1 MPRKVKLTESAEDF
15 LEAIYL
21 IGKTKKVVRV
31 KDIAQHLN
39 IKMAS
44 VVVGLKSLAEKGLVE
59 HEHYGYVE
67 LTPPGEEIAK
77 KTLYRHQLLFKFFH
91 EVLGLPG
98 NIADRDACRIE
109 HYLSSEG
116 LERILKF
123 IEFMEKSPEG
133 GPKWLTNFYYFLQY
147 KQLPKACFE
156 KRETLISLEQ
166 LDTQAKGKVQKL
178 GGQVELKQELLK
190 KGVVPG
196 VIVTIKEKVPEG
208 INVKLNDSVIFLM
221 PKEAKEIFVIPI

>member
-67 LTPPGEEIAK
+67 LTPQVK
-77 KTLYRHQLLFKFFH
+77 KLLRRHYIVINCFSSFSMKSWDY
-91 EVLGLPG
+91 LG
-98 NIADRDACRIE
+98 I
-109 HYLSSEG
+109 
-116 LERILKF
+116 
-123 IEFMEKSPEG
+123 
-133 GPKWLTNFYYFLQY
+133 
-147 KQLPKACFE
+147 
-156 KRETLISLEQ
+156 
-166 LDTQAKGKVQKL
+166 
-178 GGQVELKQELLK
+178 
-190 KGVVPG
+190 
-196 VIVTIKEKVPEG
+196 
-208 INVKLNDSVIFLM
+208 
-221 PKEAKEIFVIPI
+221 

>member
-1 MPRKVKLTESAEDF
+1 MSKKAKLTESAEDF

-31 KDIAQHLN
+31 KDIAQHLDV
-39 IKMAS
+39 KMAS

-91 EVLGLPG
+91 EALGLPAK
-98 NIADRDACRIE
+98 IADRDACRIE
-109 HYLSSEG
+109 HYLSPEG

-123 IEFMEKSPEG
+123 IEFMEKCPEG
-133 GPKWLTNFYYFLQY
+133 APNWLTNFYYFLQY
-147 KQLPKACFE
+147 DQFPKTCLE
-156 KRETLISLEQ
+156 KTKSLISLEQ

-190 KGVVPG
+190 KGIVPG
-196 VIVTIKEKVPEG
+196 VIVAIEEKIPEG
-208 INVKLNDSVIFLM
+208 IKIKINESVIFLM
-221 PKEAKEIFVIPI
+221 PEEAKEVFVIPL